1 MTCASSSVYLW
12 SINGR
17 LLADLTFPEG
27 PKSSIQCCTVSELC
41 EWDSQN
47 VILTGGIDGIVRV
60 SYALLHVLFLF
71 TLLFRSLQL
80 MGLYI

>member
-1 MTCASSSVYLW
+1 VTCASSSVYLW

-27 PKSSIQCCTVSELC
+27 PKSRIQCCAVSELC

-47 VILTGGIDGIVRV
+47 VILTGGIDGVVRV
-60 SYALLHVLFLF
+60 SLMFCLVYTFY
-71 TLLFRSLQL
+71 SLQSNKHECS
-80 MGLYI
+80 